1 MFIKI
6 LFDLNKIVCNEKNIC
21 GLKKNCKFPPKKGK
35 RKNIYGLKFINLNMN
50 DFFNWVFVKLIFYFL
65 LFQIEVKFSL
75 QPKQTENW
83 IRDRIFSILI
93 F

>member
-50 DFFNWVFVKLIFYFL
+50 DFFN
-65 LFQIEVKFSL
+65 
-75 QPKQTENW
+75 
-83 IRDRIFSILI
+83 
-93 F
+93 